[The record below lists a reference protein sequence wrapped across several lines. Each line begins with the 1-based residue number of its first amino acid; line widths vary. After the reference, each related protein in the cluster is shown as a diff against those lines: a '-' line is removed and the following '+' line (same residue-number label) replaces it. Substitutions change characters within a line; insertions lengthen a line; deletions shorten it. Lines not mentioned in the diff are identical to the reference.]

1 MIAYHIDRT
10 NSLSKGQIIDLFQ
23 YPKSKDSFSFMAETL
38 FNGYI
43 SKHGY
48 FYLSDVGFDD
58 QYPPLAASCIEMEL
72 ELIRRSFFPEKLS
85 RFQSFFA
92 FESLN
97 SLSAWMPFFKSYNC
111 RLWEIEFFHAHY
123 EKHDAGLIPHF
134 HSDDRPYSPS
144 LTFQCGYEYWSG
156 KFSKNPIY
164 ELLIKPPVL
173 IKQEIHLPTQIP

>member
-1 MIAYHIDRT
+1 MLTTSTVQIPFPKDRLLIFF
-10 NSLSKGQIIDLFQ
+10 NIQN
-23 YPKSKDSFSFMAETL
+23 PKIPLVSWPKHFLMD
-38 FNGYI
+38 I
-43 SKHGY
+43 SHGY

-85 RFQSFFA
+85 HFQSFFA